1 MRKRIPYWKSLMNQI
16 QNHDLA
22 HKNMNDRTQQ
32 IETLIKLIE
41 LNNDDT
47 WLDTFRSLRN
57 GGYLPGGGA
66 GSLNDWGP
74 YYSGLIESVWY
85 GKLYDILRYL
95 FDNNLPTNKIV
106 DFGPIKLRHL
116 IQIIRCLKCDGKYQH
131 PSSFENHVA
140 LDFYKRHLS
149 DIIANKRLINILLP
163 RKSFENEAAI
173 EYRTWLENQYEENNI
188 KIYDF
193 VAAKYVCPH
202 CRKND
207 FETAHD
213 LYRISEDDG
222 LKLVKQN

>member
-1 MRKRIPYWKSLMNQI
+1 MSDHIIEKIKLV
-16 QNHDLA
+16 
-22 HKNMNDRTQQ
+22 NDRTQQ
-32 IETLIKLIE
+32 IKTLIKLIE

-47 WLDTFRSLRN
+47 WLETFRSLRT

-106 DFGPIKLRHL
+106 DFKIIKCRNN
-116 IQIIRCLKCDGKYQH
+116 IQIIRCLNCNESYQH
-131 PSSFENHVA
+131 PSSFESHIA
-140 LDFYKRHLS
+140 LDFYERSLS
-149 DIIANKRLINILLP
+149 EFAANGQLIDILMP
-163 RKSFENEAAI
+163 RKSFESEVAI
-173 EYRTWLENQYEENNI
+173 EYRNQLNNQYAAKNI

-222 LKLVKQN
+222 LKLVKQNAQWTDFHG